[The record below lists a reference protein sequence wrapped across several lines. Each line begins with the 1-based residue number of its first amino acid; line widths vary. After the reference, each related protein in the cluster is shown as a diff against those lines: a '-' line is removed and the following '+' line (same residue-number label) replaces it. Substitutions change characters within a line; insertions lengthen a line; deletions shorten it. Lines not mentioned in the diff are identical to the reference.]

1 MESMFLTSSLD
12 GEPAKE
18 PHTQLAGP
26 RGLNRNMGHRLGE
39 SSIAMD
45 IRLHLGSN
53 CPHCS
58 GASKFPEDEIGAV
71 PKMLQSGAFLGPV
84 QGNGHMIQCF
94 TKRKVPKWPVTLA
107 NMIGD
112 LEKRELVWLIC

>member
-1 MESMFLTSSLD
+1 
-12 GEPAKE
+12 
-18 PHTQLAGP
+18 
-26 RGLNRNMGHRLGE
+26 MGHRLGE

-112 LEKRELVWLIC
+112 LEKRELVWVVC